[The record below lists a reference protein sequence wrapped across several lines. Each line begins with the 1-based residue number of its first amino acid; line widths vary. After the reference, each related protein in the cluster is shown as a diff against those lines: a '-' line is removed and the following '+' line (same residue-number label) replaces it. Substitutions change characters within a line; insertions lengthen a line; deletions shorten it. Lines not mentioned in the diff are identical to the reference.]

1 MKEVLILSYFYPP
14 CTLTAAQRPA
24 GWVKYLH
31 TFGYRPTVITR
42 SWENEI
48 RTPEDQLKNSGTE
61 TLITTGEHFDVH
73 ILPYTASYRDQLF
86 NSSSKLVKKTS
97 KILTL
102 VNAIGENF
110 SNRFIPFRNMYDYA
124 SLLIKQ
130 RDFACLIITGN
141 PFIQFRFGYLLH
153 KKFNIPWIADYRDDW
168 TTSEIIKPKG
178 ILQKITHQLQQKAEQ
193 KWVGSAFAITS
204 VSPVYTNRISDYVN
218 VPGYTI
224 LNGFDELR
232 SPSLSIDSSV
242 FTITYNG
249 TLYDTQDLESV
260 VEVFLECIDLYKDKI
275 NIKINFP
282 GIAFDKH
289 QSNRLKKIIK
299 GYETFFYITTRL
311 LKDQVIEI
319 QSVSDLLLM
328 LTHRNIKG
336 IPSSKLFEYLSFQKP
351 IICFPSDHDIV
362 EEILQD
368 TNMGMIANNKE
379 QLFAY
384 ISNSIDNKLKNNY
397 SFFECGNSNL
407 QNYHIKAQT
416 KKMASLLK

>member
-1 MKEVLILSYFYPP
+1 LKNILIISYFYPP
-14 CTLTAAQRPA
+14 CTLTASQRPY
-24 GWVKYLH
+24 GWVKYFID
-31 TFGYRPTVITR
+31 FGFKPTVITR
-42 SWENEI
+42 NWDIQISNQ
-48 RTPEDQLKNSGTE
+48 EDQLKSVGDDIIHQIHADYE
-61 TLITTGEHFDVH
+61 VFFVS
-73 ILPYTASYRDQLF
+73 YKASFRDRLF
-86 NSSSKLVKKTS
+86 NSKLSWVKKSSKFFTFL
-97 KILTL
+97 
-102 VNAIGENF
+102 NAIGENY
-110 SNRFIPFRNMYDYA
+110 SNCFIPFKNIY
-124 SLLIKQ
+124 
-130 RDFACLIITGN
+130 DFANELIPARNYSTLIISGN

>member
-61 TLITTGEHFDVH
+61 TLITTGDHFDVH

-102 VNAIGENF
+102 ANAVGENF

-124 SLLIKQ
+124 FLLIKQ

-168 TTSEIIKPKG
+168 TTSEIILPKNKLLFY
-178 ILQKITHQLQQKAEQ
+178 IQQYFER
-193 KWVGSAFAITS
+193 KWCGTAAFITS
-204 VSPVYTNRISDYVN
+204 ISPVYTHRISTFLKVE
-218 VPGYTI
+218 GKTI
-224 LNGFDELR
+224 YNGFDALMEKTYFFD
-232 SPSLSIDSSV
+232 PSSFI
-242 FTITYNG
+242 ITYNG
-249 TLYDTQDLESV
+249 TLYDTQD
-260 VEVFLECIDLYKDKI
+260 VEGFLEVIKKCIDTYKNRI
-275 NIKINFP
+275 HIQVNFP
-282 GIAFDKH
+282 GSAYDPQQFKRLQLLISGYEAHFFI
-289 QSNRLKKIIK
+289 SNRLPKT
-299 GYETFFYITTRL
+299 E
-311 LKDQVIEI
+311 VIEI
-319 QSVSDLLLM
+319 QSQSDLLVM
-328 LTHRNIKG
+328 LTHKGIKG
-336 IPSSKLFEYLSFQKP
+336 IPSSKLYEYLSFQKP
-351 IICFPSDHDIV
+351 ILCFPSDDDIV
-362 EEILQD
+362 AETLIESKLGVISND
-368 TNMGMIANNKE
+368 IE
-379 QLFAY
+379 QLYKNVCFCIEKKILNDYPFFDRKDAVLT
-384 ISNSIDNKLKNNY
+384 SFSIKSQTAQLASIFKLV
-397 SFFECGNSNL
+397 
-407 QNYHIKAQT
+407 
-416 KKMASLLK
+416 